1 MKGIRD
7 IIESLRN
14 ADSRDLRELLERL
27 PGKNCGQCGFPTC
40 EEFAELLLKNP
51 EALKRCIFIE
61 EGKVIPEAPEL
72 REEDITWRDIL
83 DRPYDFI
90 LDRIPGDPGPR
101 ETILPFNPANV
112 EKLGV
117 KKGDILF
124 GRPTS
129 TGCPVTHCGVVMEEP
144 DYFNGTIVWCI
155 VGPIP
160 ARERGINIGDY
171 TPTAYEGIVQHTK
184 EELQVG
190 RRYFFL
196 PRYCMLQSR
205 HSGLVNI
212 IAKRDDG
219 IRVRAEG
226 IWIG

>member
-1 MKGIRD
+1 VKE
-7 IIESLRN
+7 IIARLRR
-14 ADSRDLRELLERL
+14 AGSGDLSELLERL
-27 PGKNCGQCGFPTC
+27 PDKNCGQCGFSTC
-40 EEFAELLLKNP
+40 EEFAKLLLEDP
-51 EALKRCIFIE
+51 DALKRCVFIVGE
-61 EGKVIPEAPEL
+61 KVIPEVPEL
-72 REEDITWRDIL
+72 RGEDISWMDIL
-83 DRPYDFI
+83 DRPYDFV

-101 ETILPFNPANV
+101 ETILPFNPSNV
-112 EKLGV
+112 ERLGI

-155 VGPIP
+155 VGPVP

-171 TPTAYEGIVQHTK
+171 TPTAYEGIVRHAK
-184 EELQVG
+184 ERLQVG
-190 RRYFFL
+190 RRYYFL

-226 IWIG
+226 IWIA

>member
-27 PGKNCGQCGFPTC
+27 PDKNCGQCGFPTC

-61 EGKVIPEAPEL
+61 DGKVIPEAPEL

-184 EELQVG
+184 EKLQVG